1 MPPMTVTT
9 ADVSTTAPEVI
20 SEWRDGW
27 RTVAGAAAGM
37 GTGVGLYLTVR
48 SLFVVHL
55 TREFGWTRGDLGVAG
70 LVAFVTGA
78 FALPFVGRMTDR
90 FGYRRVVMVSVPALS
105 LFYLMIAL
113 QPGPLGIHLALMVWG
128 GLFGGGTSAIPYTR
142 PVIAAFQRQRGL
154 ALGVATAGT
163 SITAMIVPPIIASL
177 IEAYGWRSG
186 LYAMSG
192 ITAVIGLPLA
202 LVLMGAGGPG
212 GPGVD
217 DEQRRS
223 RLTGGPG
230 TRSLP
235 PETAPSRSV
244 VLRDAIRTSRFW
256 LLALAFASVNIAGA
270 GVVAQ
275 LAPLLGDKGI
285 PEGKA
290 ALVMSIYAG
299 GILIGRL
306 LTGVSLDRLPT
317 AGVGA
322 VMTLIPAM
330 GLALLRV
337 PSPSFWLAAIAV
349 VMIGLQQGAEVDLI
363 AYIVSRSFGV
373 RHYGSIYGALGV
385 AGSLSTAASF
395 VFFGKVHD
403 MTGSYDLALTVG
415 IAAFAVGAI
424 GFTLSGFSRRPL

>member
-1 MPPMTVTT
+1 MTSTTETT
-9 ADVSTTAPEVI
+9 AEVSTPAPDPV

-27 RTVAGAAAGM
+27 RLVAGAAAGM
-37 GTGVGLYLTVR
+37 GTGVGLYLMVR

-78 FALPFVGRMTDR
+78 IALPFVGRMTDR

-105 LFYLMIAL
+105 LFYLMVAL
-113 QPGPLGIHLALMVWG
+113 QPGPFRIHLALMVWG

-163 SITAMIVPPIIASL
+163 SITAMIVPPIISRL
-177 IEAYGWRSG
+177 IAAYGWRSG
-186 LYAMSG
+186 LYAMSA
-192 ITAVIGLPLA
+192 ITAAIGLPLA
-202 LVLMGAGGPG
+202 LALMGPG
-212 GPGVD
+212 GGEEP
-217 DEQRRS
+217 RRS
-223 RLTGGPG
+223 RLTGRPA

-235 PETAPSRSV
+235 PDTAPSRSV
-244 VLRDAIRTSRFW
+244 VLGEAIRTSRFW
-256 LLALAFASVNIAGA
+256 MLALAFAAVNIAGA

-275 LAPLLGDKGI
+275 LAPLLEDKGI
-285 PEGKA
+285 PEGTA

-317 AGVGA
+317 AGVAA

-330 GLALLRV
+330 GLALLRM
-337 PSPSFWLAAIAV
+337 PSPSFWLAAMAV
-349 VMIGLQQGAEVDLI
+349 LMIGLQQGAEVDLI

-415 IAAFAVGAI
+415 IVAFAVGAI
-424 GFTLSGFSRRPL
+424 AFTLSGFSRRPH